1 MTFGENLKNERKKQK
16 LTQKELAQKMKVSQQ
31 TINRWENSPTVP
43 LDKNIV
49 DIANILNIPINRLV
63 DSLEWSSHC
72 TLSGNC
78 DGYYFPIDENGQK
91 FFLVIIDHNTGK
103 IENSIEYDTEP
114 VFYDL
119 GDGKLIDLND
129 DSYQKQL
136 LDNTKNLNNK
146 GFEKL
151 LDFINDLNKIP
162 DYTKTE

>member
-1 MTFGENLKNERKKQK
+1 MLFGENLKRERKKQK

-31 TINRWENSPTVP
+31 TINRWEHSSDIP
-43 LDKNIV
+43 LDRNVV
-49 DIANILNIPINRLV
+49 DLANILNIPVNLLL
-63 DSLEWSSHC
+63 DSLECISHF
-72 TLSGNC
+72 TLEKNC
-78 DGYYFPIDENGQK
+78 DGYYFPISDNEQK

-119 GDGKLIDLND
+119 GNGELIDLND
-129 DSYQKQL
+129 DNYQKQL